1 VSQIRFTGAKMA
13 DKQQHPIYNEVTILQ
28 RSSALVQIETE
39 NGDSFWVAAASFTKK
54 KAKPRTKKKKVVPKL
69 DEPVDALLVRETR
82 AEEAEPEVF
91 DEVENVVREDAEE
104 ETEESCEETTTSG
117 EDIAA

>member
-1 VSQIRFTGAKMA
+1 MA
-13 DKQQHPIYNEVTILQ
+13 ETKTHPVYGEVIVLQ
-28 RSSALVQIETE
+28 SSGALVQVETE
-39 NGDSFWVAAASFTKK
+39 NGDSFWITVASFIDKKK
-54 KAKPRTKKKKVVPKL
+54 KATKRRAKKKKVVHKL

-104 ETEESCEETTTSG
+104 ETEESCEEPITSG
-117 EDIAA
+117 EDMAA